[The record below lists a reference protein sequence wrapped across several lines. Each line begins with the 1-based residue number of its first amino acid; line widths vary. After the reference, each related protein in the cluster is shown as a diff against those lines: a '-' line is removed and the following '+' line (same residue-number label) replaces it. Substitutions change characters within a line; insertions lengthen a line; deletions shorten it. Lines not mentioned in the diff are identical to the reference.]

1 MLELS
6 IPEGKSPRLKIMAY
20 TCAIFVVAAGVVVL
34 YARFQGSP
42 QPSGPETG
50 PVPGIVRPG
59 EPNFEYYKKYIRIS
73 DVKASL
79 GINFAKSRIAIV
91 SGFITNE
98 GDRKLEALELRIA
111 LYDVYNKLSKERIST
126 PLRPDAGLK
135 RPMQPMEKR
144 DFTVWIENIE
154 QLWNPR
160 RLEIEIS
167 GLKYQ

>member
-6 IPEGKSPRLKIMAY
+6 IPVDKRSRLKVMAF

-34 YARFQGSP
+34 YARFQAGPQSAGSA
-42 QPSGPETG
+42 TG
-50 PVPGIVRPG
+50 PVPGIFRPA
-59 EPNFEYYKKYIRIS
+59 EPGFEYYKKYIRIS
-73 DVKASL
+73 DGKASL

-135 RPMQPMEKR
+135 RPMAPLEKR

-154 QLWNPR
+154 QFWNPK